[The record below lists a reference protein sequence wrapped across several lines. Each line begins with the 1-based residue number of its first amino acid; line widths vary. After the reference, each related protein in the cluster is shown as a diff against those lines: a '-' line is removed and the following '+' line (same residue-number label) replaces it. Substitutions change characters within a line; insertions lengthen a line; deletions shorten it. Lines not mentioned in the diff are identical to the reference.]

1 MKEVLFLRLEIFKE
15 FELIDMIY
23 SYESFEHTR
32 KFADCGEFSLKLNN
46 FKDNNIL
53 SPNNII
59 LIDNTPYIIE
69 NINRYKNANK
79 TIETEVTG
87 RSLKAILD
95 RRVIPNFTLNTN
107 TTYEQQIY
115 KLVQDNYIKPTD
127 NNRKVDFIKNANL
140 KNINLKPTQEIV
152 YENKY
157 LLDLIIEICKLC
169 DLGFDMK
176 YFPEEKQ
183 IVFEVL
189 QGNDL
194 TDDVVFSEQFNN
206 ITDLEIYNQTK
217 DYKNICYYKNG
228 ETVCVMGTGVGLDR
242 REHII
247 SGDMSEAIK
256 QLEDRKET
264 LSIECS
270 VLSNEQFKYK
280 IDWDL
285 GDIVLIEDKGLNI
298 FISKRIIEIKETINE
313 SHYIEL
319 VFGDKILNIYEKL
332 GRRLY
337 ARS

>member
-1 MKEVLFLRLEIFKE
+1 MRLEIFKN

-46 FKDNNIL
+46 FNDINIL

-59 LIDNTPYIIE
+59 LVDNIAYIIE
-69 NINRYKNANK
+69 NVHRYKNANK
-79 TIETEVTG
+79 TIETEITG
-87 RSLKAILD
+87 RSLKSILD
-95 RRVIPNFTLNTN
+95 RRVITNFTLNTN
-107 TTYEQQIY
+107 ATYEQQIY
-115 KLVQDNYIKPTD
+115 KLIQDNYINPI
-127 NNRKVDFIKNANL
+127 NNHRKVDFIKNANF
-140 KNINLKPTQEIV
+140 KNINLRPNQEVIF
-152 YENKY
+152 ENKY

-176 YFPEEKQ
+176 YLPEEKQ
-183 IVFEVL
+183 IIFEVL
-189 QGNDL
+189 EGKDL
-194 TDDVVFSEQFNN
+194 TNDVVFSEQFNN
-206 ITDLEIYNQTK
+206 ITDLEIYNQIK
-217 DYKNICYYKNG
+217 DYKNICYYKDN
-228 ETVCVMGTGVGLDR
+228 ENISVIGTGIGLDR
-242 REHII
+242 REHIA
-247 SGDMSEAIK
+247 SGDISEAIK
-256 QLEDRKET
+256 QLEDRKEA

-280 IDWDL
+280 IDWNL

-298 FISKRIIEIKETINE
+298 FIEKRIIEIKETINE

-337 ARS
+337 GRS